1 LGAGLGL
8 RLLHVVSTYLPAVR
22 YGGPIVVVHGL
33 CRALA
38 RRGHDVT
45 VYTTSIDGPTDSP
58 VPLETPVE
66 IDGVKVV
73 YHRSP
78 FARRLAFAPG
88 LWRRLRSE
96 VAGFDLVHLH
106 ALFEWPV
113 QAAARAARRAG
124 VPYLMATHGMLVPE
138 LVLRKSYWAKAAWLI
153 AEQSNLRAAA
163 GLHVTTHLEERELR
177 RMPLDLP
184 RAFVVPYGI
193 DLPEAAS
200 TPAAHSERASPRL
213 LFLGRVNWKK
223 GLDRLLAA
231 LPEVPLARLVIA
243 GNDENGYERQLR
255 AMADRYGVASRVDF
269 RGPVYGAAKQLLLEQ
284 ADLFVLPSYSE
295 NFGNAVL
302 EAMAAGLPVVVTPD
316 VGLAESIEAAG
327 AGVVTDASPARLAA
341 TLRELL
347 ADPQR
352 LREMG
357 RRGCRLVRQR
367 FSWDSVA
374 VRMEEVMRQLL
385 ARPRT

>member
-1 LGAGLGL
+1 M

-45 VYTTSIDGPTDSP
+45 VYTTSIDGPVDSP

-66 IDGVKVV
+66 VDGVKVV
-73 YHRSP
+73 YFRSP
-78 FARRLAFAPG
+78 FARRLAFAPA
-88 LWRRLRSE
+88 LRRRLRSE

-124 VPYLMATHGMLVPE
+124 VPYLIAPHGMLVPE
-138 LVLRKSYWAKAAWLI
+138 LVLRKSYWAKVAWLML
-153 AEQSNLRAAA
+153 EHSNLNAAA
-163 GLHVTTHLEERELR
+163 GLHVTSPLEERELR

-193 DLPEAAS
+193 GPPEADANTLPGHS
-200 TPAAHSERASPRL
+200 TRASFPQL

-223 GLDRLLAA
+223 GVDRLLAA
-231 LPEVPLARLVIA
+231 LPEVPEARLVIA
-243 GNDENGYERQLR
+243 GNDEDGYERQLR
-255 AMADRYGVASRVDF
+255 ALADRYGVASRVDF
-269 RGPVYGAAKQLLLEQ
+269 RGPVYGAEKQLLLEQ

-302 EAMAAGLPVVVTPD
+302 EALAASLPVVVTKE
-316 VGLAESIEAAG
+316 VGLAESIEAAS
-327 AGVVTDASPARLAA
+327 AGVVTDGSPARLAT
-341 TLRELL
+341 TLRGLL
-347 ADPQR
+347 SDPQR

-357 RRGCRLVRQR
+357 RRGCRLVREH

-374 VRMEEVMRQLL
+374 ARMEEVMREVL
-385 ARPRT
+385 AE